1 LSTIQKL
8 SSATWAIPMLIV
20 EKLNAYYGQ
29 SHILKDVSISVE
41 RGQVVVILGPN
52 GHGKSTLLKS
62 ICGMVEKTDGNV
74 TYRNHEISDMA
85 TDKIVNMGLTYIAEN
100 RELFPYMTV
109 LENLK
114 LGAYSKNARP
124 YEKENMKRVF
134 TLFPRLVDRQ
144 KQFASTMSGGEARM
158 LAVARGLMSNAD
170 FLCIDE
176 PSLGLQPSLRYEIFS
191 TIKQINEQGKTVLLV
206 EQNIPQIAE
215 LADRIYVMEEGRIS
229 FEGSKDEAF
238 NNEHLKEIFLGM

>member
-1 LSTIQKL
+1 
-8 SSATWAIPMLIV
+8 MLKV

-29 SHILKDVSISVE
+29 SHVLKDVSIGVKT
-41 RGQVVVILGPN
+41 GQVVVILGPN

-62 ICGMVEKTDGNV
+62 ICGLVDKAKGQVMFKNNDIMGET
-74 TYRNHEISDMA
+74 TE
-85 TDKIVNMGLTYIAEN
+85 KIVNMGLIYIAEN
-100 RELFPYMTV
+100 RELFPHMTV

-114 LGAYSKNARP
+114 LGAYSKNARSQ
-124 YEKENMKRVF
+124 EKKNLERVYD
-134 TLFPRLVDRQ
+134 LFPRLVERK

-176 PSLGLQPSLRYEIFS
+176 PSLGLQPSLRHEIFS
-191 TIKQINEQGKTVLLV
+191 TIKKINQQGKTVLLV
-206 EQNIPQIAE
+206 EQNIPQITE
-215 LADRIYVMEEGRIS
+215 LADRIYVMEEGCIS
-229 FEGSKDEAF
+229 FEGSKDEAL